1 MTVQIRKRVGCV
13 SSTTSQTSAE
23 FTHGV
28 ASGETKTL
36 PSQDV
41 DKVTLGIFSCSNY
54 PAGFFT
60 PYMDAWDGYPV
71 ERERL
76 LTALNNLNKPVIA
89 LAGDTHNAWHNNLTL
104 EIIEEN
110 ATATWHFVD
119 AILTKDGKISNT
131 HTFEIN
137 A

>member
-1 MTVQIRKRVGCV
+1 
-13 SSTTSQTSAE
+13 
-23 FTHGV
+23 
-28 ASGETKTL
+28 
-36 PSQDV
+36 
-41 DKVTLGIFSCSNY
+41 
-54 PAGFFT
+54 
-60 PYMDAWDGYPV
+60 MDAWDGYPV